1 MIMTAHIELPQI
13 EKNIITSKKSGKRF
27 FVPATVSK
35 TTLTDLL
42 RNKMNFDGV
51 IITDAMNMKAISDN
65 FEEWEATKLA
75 IKAGADIVLMPTIL
89 RSKSDVIKLD
99 SIFENLKNA
108 ITSNEISEIQINES
122 ISRLLKL
129 KENYCN

>member
-1 MIMTAHIELPQI
+1 
-13 EKNIITSKKSGKRF
+13 
-27 FVPATVSK
+27 
-35 TTLTDLL
+35 
-42 RNKMNFDGV
+42 
-51 IITDAMNMKAISDN
+51 MNMKAISDN

>member
-1 MIMTAHIELPQI
+1 M
-13 EKNIITSKKSGKRF
+13 
-27 FVPATVSK
+27 PATVSK

-42 RNKMNFDGV
+42 RNKMSFDGV
-51 IITDAMNMKAISDN
+51 IITDAINMKAISDN

-108 ITSNEISEIQINES
+108 IISNEISEMQINES